1 MTPIK
6 PVCMP
11 PATKNADCLAVVGV
25 LPGVCASHVLA
36 LAYKELR
43 KNHPFLIMRLELA
56 LQLAA
61 VPRGPAC
68 GDTAPAAGA
77 VFSAD
82 PHGNHGDSK
91 TQTTAGGV
99 L

>member
-1 MTPIK
+1 MPQIQPFCTP
-6 PVCMP
+6 PDQ
-11 PATKNADCLAVVGV
+11 KNLDCLAVVRV
-25 LPGVCASHVLA
+25 SPVVCAHLDCSSNETFSAICRDV
-36 LAYKELR
+36 E
-43 KNHPFLIMRLELA
+43 

-61 VPRGPAC
+61 VPRGPAG
-68 GDTAPAAGA
+68 GDTAPAAG
-77 VFSAD
+77 VDFSAD